1 MKKIYISALLGL
13 TAMMASAAPSILD
26 IKHSITDD
34 NIIPPE
40 SFETKTRELEENFFL
55 KNYTAPTAPAITPAM
70 PRNMRT
76 C

>member
-34 NIIPPE
+34 NIIPP
-40 SFETKTRELEENFFL
+40 
-55 KNYTAPTAPAITPAM
+55 
-70 PRNMRT
+70 
-76 C
+76 